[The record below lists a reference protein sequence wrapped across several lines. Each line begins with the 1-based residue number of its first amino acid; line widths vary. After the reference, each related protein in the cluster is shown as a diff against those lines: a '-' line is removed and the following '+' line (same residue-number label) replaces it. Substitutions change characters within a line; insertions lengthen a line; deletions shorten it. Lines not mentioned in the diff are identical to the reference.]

1 MYEVKEPFW
10 QFNHLRHHGTLDPV
24 SSARW
29 IKRAENFVCAHA
41 GVANTPGGA
50 LLATRPLPLADDRER
65 AGPAPYCTWESP
77 LMRVRVRGYKVRR
90 CRTSLSRARWRWRAR
105 CL

>member
-10 QFNHLRHHGTLDPV
+10 QFNHLRHHGTLGPV

-29 IKRAENFVCAHA
+29 IERAENFVCAHA

-50 LLATRPLPLADDRER
+50 LLATRPPPLADDRER
-65 AGPAPYCTWESP
+65 AGPAPYCTWE
-77 LMRVRVRGYKVRR
+77 
-90 CRTSLSRARWRWRAR
+90 AR
-105 CL
+105 